1 MLTLSTRSPQAD
13 GTARARLEVASRM
26 AAQKSRRLPPLS
38 GVLVLVMASTGLVV
52 IDITIVALGL
62 PLISADV
69 ADGKSAESV
78 VVTYMVAMGALTQAA
93 GSLSDRWG
101 RRSLFLAGIAV
112 FTLASLAATSAQDLW
127 WLNAARVF
135 QGCGAAVI
143 MVNGIPLI
151 SDRYTGEERN
161 LAIGAWGSFATAAG
175 LLAPALGGVLIDAV
189 GWRAVFAIN
198 LPLGAAAWALAARVL
213 PRPSPAPASA
223 PSSTG
228 RPDWAGSLLLML
240 GLGTA
245 TLLMLRPDDRPWA
258 GQDTVALLT
267 ACLALAAFL
276 VLQLRVPMPTL
287 ELRMFTR
294 PAFCGAMLAVLLSRV
309 LTIGGSVYLV
319 LYLSDGLGLNPT
331 AAGLLMTPIFLA
343 QIATG
348 MVGSKL
354 LSHWAPGLVIGSGY
368 LLKAIGFAAL
378 ALLITPNT
386 PWWALLGPLLAW
398 GAGGGI
404 AGAPVM
410 AVAVQVTEPERVGMV
425 AGAVS
430 TLASL
435 GAGVGTAAL
444 GAVFALHGGAGTGS
458 RAVADGTRAVL
469 TVSAALAAVAVLTTL
484 VLIHPHRVPRPDRT
498 RAREPAR

>member
-1 MLTLSTRSPQAD
+1 
-13 GTARARLEVASRM
+13 M

-52 IDITIVALGL
+52 VDLTIVALGL

-69 ADGKSAESV
+69 AGGDSAESV
-78 VVTYMVAMGALTQAA
+78 VVTYMVAMGALTQVT

-101 RRSLFLAGIAV
+101 RRPLFRAGIAV
-112 FTLASLAATSAQDLW
+112 FTLASLAATLAQDLW
-127 WLNAARVF
+127 WLNAARVL

-175 LLAPALGGVLIDAV
+175 LLAPTLGGVLIDTF

-198 LPLGAAAWALAARVL
+198 LPLGAAAWALTAHVL
-213 PRPSPAPASA
+213 PPAPPARSSA
-223 PSSTG
+223 G

-240 GLGTA
+240 GLGAA
-245 TLLMLRPDDRPWA
+245 TLLMLRPGDTPWS
-258 GQDTVALLT
+258 GQDTAALLT
-267 ACLALAAFL
+267 AGLTLPAFLALQF
-276 VLQLRVPMPTL
+276 RVPMPTL

-319 LYLSDGLGLNPT
+319 LYLSDGLGLSPT

-368 LLKAIGFAAL
+368 LLKGIGFAAL
-378 ALLITPNT
+378 ALLATPST

-425 AGAVS
+425 AGTVS

-444 GAVFALHGGAGTGS
+444 GAIFALHSGTGS
-458 RAVADGTRAVL
+458 DSQAVADGTRAVL
-469 TVSAALAAVAVLTTL
+469 TASAALASVAVLTTL
-484 VLIHPHRVPRPDRT
+484 FLIHPRRVPRPDRSE
-498 RAREPAR
+498 APAR